1 MTNNFIEI
9 LVIEQMIKDFEQTQ
23 NPTLISK
30 IITQFHNNRFG
41 NQSSHPLIINNY
53 FSKSIMN
60 KYLERVDNAILKI
73 DDELEEE
80 EYLSNGDFSEV
91 SHSDIGT
98 CYEVLDF
105 FLTKG
110 KTLENEEEV
119 FYIEREN

>member
-1 MTNNFIEI
+1 MEVTRNI
-9 LVIEQMIKDFEQTQ
+9 T
-23 NPTLISK
+23 TLKLSSEEYRTLAK
-30 IITQFHNNRFG
+30 A
-41 NQSSHPLIINNY
+41 QSI
-53 FSKSIMN
+53 
-60 KYLERVDNAILKI
+60 ILKI